1 MKFLQHYILALVMIK
16 TIFSSVLCWTSMNIM
31 NSLDQMPKIFWIGE
45 LVSIFIAITYVIYM
59 FIHMKKST
67 EQIR

>member
-1 MKFLQHYILALVMIK
+1 
-16 TIFSSVLCWTSMNIM
+16 MNIM

-45 LVSIFIAITYVIYM
+45 LVSIFIAIAYVIYM